1 MYFNTENYLKGF
13 YVRNK
18 IAIDKVNRLI
28 TLNLSYREK
37 RKLISLIRTYNVR
50 SKEAV
55 KNINSLLYVKINGD
69 YRKHLE
75 KAAEIIK
82 LYEKAGLVE
91 TEWVSH
97 WEYHIK
103 DQHIKHFEA
112 KSNIKVIRQD
122 NKNYI
127 NRGNG
132 DSYSGDIRYPN
143 LKRKTAWKRFYKL
156 FPSLKPTEEIE
167 ETT

>member
-167 ETT
+167 ETI